1 MLPAGGGQRRE
12 TVAAWYARRVVRV
25 ADLWRKLFARPTT
38 TLDQYLAPGENVV
51 FVDAPSYKS
60 FLVENVVPLLLI
72 GSVSAVTIY
81 FGLEST
87 HYWTM
92 ARRLA
97 VLFLLFSYMVV
108 KRWLQHYTAY
118 VMTTMRI
125 MRLSGVFNRSLAWI
139 PWVKITDIRYE
150 TTFVGRLLGY
160 STVYIDSANEQS
172 GLGRMKNLQ
181 HPREFYRILTEQVEQ
196 KQGNIRS
203 QAALID

>member
-1 MLPAGGGQRRE
+1 MLPAGGQRRE

-25 ADLWRKLFARPTT
+25 AEIWRNLFARPTA

-60 FLVENVVPLLLI
+60 FIVENIIPLLLI

-87 HYWTM
+87 SYGTM

-97 VLFLLFSYMVV
+97 VLFALFGFLVV

-150 TTFVGRLLGY
+150 TTLVGRLLGY
-160 STVYIDSANEQS
+160 STVYIDSANELS

-203 QAALID
+203 QAALVD